1 MCSLYGVCV
10 RAVIDVYGCTYVSL
24 YVPFSV
30 SENAHN
36 ICCAFTCVLSLC
48 VRVLALCV
56 RVYMCISTMHTCT
69 CVYTRKITDT
79 SQTHTHTHTL
89 SLSHT
94 HTARQHGG

>member
-1 MCSLYGVCV
+1 MCLLYGVCV
-10 RAVIDVYGCTYVSL
+10 RTVIDVYGCTYVSL

-56 RVYMCISTMHTCT
+56 RVYMCISTMHTCVLVCT
-69 CVYTRKITDT
+69 HVK
-79 SQTHTHTHTL
+79 SQTHHTHT
-89 SLSHT
+89 HT
-94 HTARQHGG
+94 HTARQHGV